1 MSNHNSLIPYLERL
15 YLSAVYAKQS
25 NTTASESS
33 ISSGDK
39 ASLEEALSAFN
50 RHPQFSRYSLEED
63 DMRVICGI
71 FNLIQTDFELEVTA
85 RELIQ
90 MTQNLGK
97 NLCQRVEFIVR
108 LLDREIISF
117 ARSHFEDYHYD
128 IPVVLE
134 SRYILNCY
142 FLNLLMGKKP
152 IPEARRLLAMHLPTD
167 THPIDLICMYLHM
180 LFTYYPELG
189 SDLTENVGYRYGKT
203 VHEFLNPLLK
213 EIEKLDPEHS
223 LKVLIAKHHLS
234 AFDLKSLLLIYYFDE
249 GLTRKVELASIAN
262 LLSKTQQQYE
272 FNKRYLSYNS
282 ILKLDGL
289 IKSGWR
295 GPFKDTSIELT
306 EKGLREIRGY

>member
-1 MSNHNSLIPYLERL
+1 MSKHNSLTPYLDRL
-15 YLSAVYAKQS
+15 CLNAVYAKQS

-33 ISSGDK
+33 TNSGYK

-50 RHPQFSRYSLEED
+50 RHPQFSRFKLDED
-63 DMRVICGI
+63 DLRVICGI
-71 FNLIQTDFELEVTA
+71 FNLIQADFELEVTA

-97 NLCQRVEFIVR
+97 SLSQRVEFIVG

-152 IPEARRLLAMHLPTD
+152 IPEARRFLARHLPTD
-167 THPIDLICMYLHM
+167 SQPIDLICMYLHK
-180 LFTYYPELG
+180 LFTYYPELT
-189 SDLTENVGYRYGKT
+189 SDLTENDGYRYGRT

-213 EIEKLDPEHS
+213 GIEKLDPVHS
-223 LKVLIAKHHLS
+223 LKIFIAKHPFS
-234 AFDLKSLLLIYYFDE
+234 AFDLKSLFLIYYFDE
-249 GLTRKVELASIAN
+249 VLTRKVELASIAN
-262 LLSKTQQQYE
+262 LLSITQQQYE

-306 EKGLREIRGY
+306 EKGLRELRGY